1 MTMKEDPVTT
11 ESVLQH
17 HLQCFGA
24 GDLNG
29 IISDYTEKSVL
40 FTPTGV
46 LRGTRAI
53 RELFVGMFAEF
64 AKPGAAFEMVRKDVD
79 GETAYIVWKARTA
92 DNDYELGTDTFVVR
106 SGKIEAQSLAAKIVP
121 RKG

>member
-1 MTMKEDPVTT
+1 MTT

-40 FTPTGV
+40 FTPNGV

-64 AKPGAAFEMVRKDVD
+64 AKPGASFEMVRQDVD
-79 GETAYIVWKARTA
+79 GETAYIVWKARTT
-92 DNDYELGTDTFVVR
+92 DNDYELGTDTFVIR
-106 SGKIEAQSLAAKIVP
+106 GGKIEAQSFAAKIVP
-121 RKG
+121 RKA